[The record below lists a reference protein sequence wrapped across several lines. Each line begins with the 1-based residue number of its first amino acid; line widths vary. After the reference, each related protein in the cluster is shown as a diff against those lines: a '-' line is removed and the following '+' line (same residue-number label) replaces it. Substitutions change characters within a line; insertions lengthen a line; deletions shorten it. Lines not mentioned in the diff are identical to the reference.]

1 MKTPIYDF
9 TNAYANKDTVRVH
22 MPGHKGQDSFC
33 EALDITEIEGADSL
47 FEANGI
53 ILESEK
59 NASLLFGSNTFYST
73 EGSSLCIRAMIFLIS
88 LYAKET
94 GRAPLIA
101 AGRNAHK
108 SFLSAI
114 ALNDTDVV
122 WLTSEKNASY
132 LSCPISAD
140 ELDAYLNSTDT
151 LPSAIYLTSPDYFGN
166 VSDIKSIARVCHA
179 HGVLLCVDNAHGAYL
194 KFLTPSQHPIDLGAD
209 ICCDSAHK
217 TLPVL
222 TGGAYLHISKD
233 APAVF
238 SEQAKN
244 ALCLF
249 GSTSPSYLI
258 LRSLDKANEYL
269 EDHTERLSRFIPL
282 LDDLRSKLIEKGYHL
297 FGDEKLKITIDT
309 KAYGYT
315 GAELSS
321 MLAKKNIV
329 CEFADPEHLVLMF
342 TPENS
347 KKDIDRVKKALISIN
362 KKEPITD
369 IPPAFSLPQ
378 RAMSAREAMLS
389 PSERVPLDS
398 ARGRVL
404 SMPCVSCPPAVPIV
418 VSGERIDSD
427 AINAMRYYG
436 IDSCFVIK
444 N

>member
-1 MKTPIYDF
+1 MRHNGSYRTSIRRQQIKMKTPIYDF
-9 TNAYANKDTVRVH
+9 TNAYANTDTVRLH
-22 MPGHKGQDSFC
+22 MPGHKGQGSLC
-33 EALDITEIEGADSL
+33 EALDITEVDGADSL

-88 LYAKET
+88 LYAKEM
-94 GRAPLIA
+94 GRAPIIA

-114 ALNDTDVV
+114 ALNDADVV
-122 WLTSEKNASY
+122 WLTSPKNTSY
-132 LSCPISAD
+132 LSCSISAD
-140 ELDAYLNSTDT
+140 EIDAYLNSTDI

-166 VSDIKSIARVCHA
+166 VSDISGIARVCHS

-194 KFLTPSQHPIDLGAD
+194 KFLTPSRHPIDLGAD

-222 TGGAYLHISKD
+222 TGGAYLHISND

-269 EDHTERLSRFIPL
+269 EHHAERLSRFIPL
-282 LDDLRSKLIEKGYHL
+282 LDDLRSELVESGYKLMGN
-297 FGDEKLKITIDT
+297 EKLKITIDA

-315 GAELSS
+315 GNDLSAI
-321 MLAKKNIV
+321 LAKKNIV

-347 KKDIDRVKKALISIN
+347 KNDIDQVKKALLSIN
-362 KKEPITD
+362 KKDPITD
-369 IPPAFSLPQ
+369 APPSFSLPE
-378 RAMSAREAMLS
+378 RVMSAREAMFA

-404 SMPCVSCPPAVPIV
+404 GMANVSCPPLY
-418 VSGERIDSD
+418 R
-427 AINAMRYYG
+427 
-436 IDSCFVIK
+436 
-444 N
+444 